1 MGKRMVITVANVLFP
16 PLAVMLITGLNT
28 DVLINCVLFLL
39 VVFPS
44 HIHGL
49 YISLTYFNRK
59 RKVRKGIYPGDKR
72 SGIYSEKVQNGGATR
87 REVAKLKAERDF
99 GKLEKKE
106 SRQSRPGVPRQ
117 LSNRIDDWDDGLK
130 EVMSRETSLNRQST
144 RTSRQSTQQPLA
156 NDHPVS
162 RSRSRSRS
170 LTRHLSNRLEDQV
183 TRRLTAREGRRR
195 ERNDDDSYGD
205 STEVP
210 DGVPVQSVRRWR

>member
-1 MGKRMVITVANVLFP
+1 MARIPMGKRMVITVANVLFP

-106 SRQSRPGVPRQ
+106 SRQSRPGIPRQ

-130 EVMSRETSLNRQST
+130 EVMSRETSLNRQNDCPIVW
-144 RTSRQSTQQPLA
+144 RTKSQDGLQPEKVDDGNEMMMTA
-156 NDHPVS
+156 M
-162 RSRSRSRS
+162 
-170 LTRHLSNRLEDQV
+170 V
-183 TRRLTAREGRRR
+183 TRLRCLMAYLYNPFAGGDELLLTASLEYIHPGR
-195 ERNDDDSYGD
+195 
-205 STEVP
+205 
-210 DGVPVQSVRRWR
+210 